1 MMIHTIRSMRYDF
14 ISMITNFFPYAK
26 TFIPTKKSG
35 SKKMQQA
42 KDKTDNS
49 VNSPDE
55 HMHKIL
61 G

>member
-1 MMIHTIRSMRYDF
+1 MLKHSYQR
-14 ISMITNFFPYAK
+14 
-26 TFIPTKKSG
+26 KKVG
-35 SKKMQQA
+35 VKKMQQA